1 MVSPHSGVSGPLGLA
16 QGEGDT
22 VPFDPGGLSHRAAC
36 FGKLRHRAEL
46 QCTFPVL
53 VGVPAATPPPPPPR
67 GRVSPGQGI
76 PGAVEG
82 GKRGAVQFGGEPRAP
97 FPAAKGMGGAVGG
110 PAGGEAGKRL
120 CRGAQQGS
128 GVPVRDRVSYGT
140 HARLHVCA
148 HICGHPL
155 QACLYVWAYAHTCT
169 RTLTRAHT
177 CTRVPM
183 HTHSCEHMCVHA
195 VTHTCTCS
203 LMHTRIC
210 AHTHAHTCSLK
221 HTRVQHAPPPPN
233 LHPTTSSGLG
243 VGAPPQRTPVSPP
256 QCPQR
261 RSHLSPY
268 SFIVPGVHWGHTAR
282 GWGGTDGQTDRAQ
295 TSCTPSHGDPPTP
308 EPGAGSIP
316 ESRGPAPD
324 PRTGGDREPFANPPR
339 PVLRGSASN
348 PCGDALGVRGG
359 VAVGTPHPGALAGS
373 RLGYCPGG
381 PGGPGSPGGPRK
393 PGSPLGPVGPAWPTA
408 PGVPGSPGLPCG
420 PGGPT
425 GPGTPAG
432 PGGPGSPLGPPC
444 PREPDCP
451 KLPLVPLRPG
461 KPFKPR
467 GPLSPWGPGGPGG
480 PGGPWGPGEP
490 RLPTSPFSPSLPGGP
505 LTPTSPLRP
514 RGPGSPGTPGGGE
527 EGVNWKYGGVAP
539 QSGER
544 ARCPSPAALANTR
557 IS

>member
-1 MVSPHSGVSGPLGLA
+1 MHLPCAGGGPSCN
-16 QGEGDT
+16 T
-22 VPFDPGGLSHRAAC
+22 
-36 FGKLRHRAEL
+36 
-46 QCTFPVL
+46 T
-53 VGVPAATPPPPPPR
+53 TPPPALRQGQPRAGHPR
-67 GRVSPGQGI
+67 GSGG
-76 PGAVEG
+76 GEEG
-82 GKRGAVQFGGEPRAP
+82 GGPVWGRAESPVSRCQGHGGGR
-97 FPAAKGMGGAVGG
+97 GGA
-110 PAGGEAGKRL
+110 
-120 CRGAQQGS
+120 CRGGS
-128 GVPVRDRVSYGT
+128 REAALPGGTAGERGPRQRPRLIWHTCTLARVCAHLWTSSAGVPVRVGICPHVYT
-140 HARLHVCA
+140 HPHSCTHV
-148 HICGHPL
+148 H
-155 QACLYVWAYAHTCT
+155 
-169 RTLTRAHT
+169 TRAH
-177 CTRVPM
+177 
-183 HTHSCEHMCVHA
+183 A
-195 VTHTCTCS
+195 YS
-203 LMHTRIC
+203 LMQTHVRARSH
-210 AHTHAHTCSLK
+210 AHVHMFTHAHTYLRAHSCPRLLTQA
-221 HTRVQHAPPPPN
+221 HTGTTRSPPPPN